1 MDGFKA
7 YKYYMAIKLH
17 FTSEKYNVFETR
29 GHVKGTRDTFNSR
42 NDRYIFE
49 KLAQKYSDDKDIIQF
64 FVSNFAYGNDTAIYG
79 NSEAEEL
86 YAQWQKRK
94 QSISKIFVDD
104 LANIINFCDVHKL
117 NYDSIFNL
125 TNNEIPVILTLYLNG
140 KVTIETLNIIDSIN
154 PFLDSWKSNPTLQ
167 IIMGDSFLRIKKLTG
182 FVKFDKD
189 KLTKYFNHFTE
200 ELNS

>member
-7 YKYYMAIKLH
+7 YKYYMAVKLH
-17 FTSEKYNVFETR
+17 FTSPKYNVFESR
-29 GHVKGTRDTFNSR
+29 GHVKGTREAFNSR

-154 PFLDSWKSNPTLQ
+154 PFLDSWKSNPALQ

-182 FVKFDKD
+182 FV
-189 KLTKYFNHFTE
+189 
-200 ELNS
+200 S